1 MLSTIASSSSQVW
14 CSMLTTEWKPTRSW
28 REVAQLVLQ
37 EQDHDTALEL
47 AEELIRALGAGTMC
61 RMEEIS
67 AKEKTSKTA

>member
-1 MLSTIASSSSQVW
+1 VSISEL
-14 CSMLTTEWKPTRSW
+14 KPTRSW

-37 EQDHDTALEL
+37 EHDHEKAIEL